1 MSKISEVLFMS
12 KVLVVDYQHDFVD
25 GSLGFNQS
33 ENIAGNIYSLV
44 AQNIADGN
52 LVVFT
57 KDTHGEDY
65 LDSREGKFL
74 PVKHCIKGT
83 KGHRLFGE
91 LQVFEDEIHPN
102 VIILEK
108 GDFGC
113 DKLCSAIEEAF
124 GGAPDEIEFCG
135 VVTNICVI
143 SNIVLCQ
150 THFKNAK
157 LSLHLD
163 ACAAMDNMQ
172 KYAVEVIRGLGVSI
186 IE

>member
-1 MSKISEVLFMS
+1 MS
-12 KVLVVDYQHDFVD
+12 KVLVVVDYQNDFVN

-44 AQNIADGN
+44 ARYIKNGD

-65 LDSREGKFL
+65 LSTREGTFL

-83 KGHRLFGE
+83 DGHRLFGE

-102 VIILEK
+102 VIVLEK
-108 GDFGC
+108 SDFGC
-113 DKLCSAIEEAF
+113 DKLCSAIEDAF
-124 GGAPDEIEFCG
+124 GGEPDEIDFCG

-143 SNIVLCQ
+143 SNVVLCQ

-157 LSLHLD
+157 LSLHAD
-163 ACAAMDNMQ
+163 ACAAMDHMQ
-172 KYAVEVIRGLGVSI
+172 KYAVEVIRGLGVNI
-186 IE
+186 VE

>member
-1 MSKISEVLFMS
+1 MS
-12 KVLVVDYQHDFVD
+12 KVLVVVDYQNDFVD

-33 ENIAGNIYSLV
+33 ENIAGNIYTLV
-44 AQNIADGN
+44 VNALRNGD

-65 LDSREGKFL
+65 LETREGRFL
-74 PVKHCIKGT
+74 PVEHCIKGT
-83 KGHRLFGE
+83 KGHQLFGE
-91 LQVFEDEIHPN
+91 LKVFEEEIRPN
-102 VIILEK
+102 VIVLEK

-135 VVTNICVI
+135 VVTNICVL
-143 SNIVLCQ
+143 SNVVLCQ
-150 THFKNAK
+150 THFKKAK

-163 ACAAMDNMQ
+163 ACAAVGDMQ
-172 KYAVEVIRGLGVSI
+172 HHAVEVIKGLGVEI

>member
-1 MSKISEVLFMS
+1 MS
-12 KVLVVDYQHDFVD
+12 KVLVVVDYQNDFVD

-33 ENIAGNIYSLV
+33 ESIAGNIYSLV
-44 AQNIADGN
+44 VKNLKAGN

-57 KDTHGEDY
+57 KDTHYEDY
-65 LDSREGKFL
+65 LTTREGRFL
-74 PVKHCIKGT
+74 PVEHCIKGT
-83 KGHRLFGE
+83 KGHQLFGE
-91 LQVFEDEIHPN
+91 LKVFEDEIRPN
-102 VIILEK
+102 VIVLEK
-108 GDFGC
+108 SDFGC
-113 DKLCSAIEEAF
+113 DKLCDAIEEAF
-124 GGAPDEIEFCG
+124 GGSPDEIEFCG

-163 ACAAMDNMQ
+163 ACAALGNMQ
-172 KYAVEVIRGLGVSI
+172 THAVEVIKGLGVEI

>member
-1 MSKISEVLFMS
+1 MS
-12 KVLVVDYQHDFVD
+12 KVLVVVDYQNDFVD

-33 ENIAGNIYSLV
+33 ENIAGNIYTLV
-44 AQNIADGN
+44 VNALRNGD

-65 LDSREGKFL
+65 LETREGRFL

-83 KGHRLFGE
+83 KGHQLFGE
-91 LQVFEDEIHPN
+91 LKVFEEEIRPN
-102 VIILEK
+102 VIVLEK

-135 VVTNICVI
+135 VVTNICVL
-143 SNIVLCQ
+143 SNVVLCQ
-150 THFKNAK
+150 THFKKAK

-163 ACAAMDNMQ
+163 ACAAVGDMQ
-172 KYAVEVIRGLGVSI
+172 NHAVEVIKGLGVEI

>member
-1 MSKISEVLFMS
+1 MS
-12 KVLVVDYQHDFVD
+12 KVLVVVDYQHDFVD

-33 ENIAGNIYSLV
+33 ESIAGNIYSLV
-44 AQNIADGN
+44 VNSLKKGD

-57 KDTHGEDY
+57 KDTHGPEY
-65 LDSREGKFL
+65 LNTREGRFL
-74 PVKHCIKGT
+74 PVEHCIKGT
-83 KGHRLFGE
+83 KGHQLYGE
-91 LQVFEDEIHPN
+91 LKVFEENLNPN

-113 DKLCSAIEEAF
+113 DKLCEAIEDAF
-124 GGAPDEIEFCG
+124 NGAPDEIEFCG

-150 THFKNAK
+150 TYFKDAK

-163 ACAAMDNMQ
+163 ACAALGDMQ
-172 KYAVEVIRGLGVSI
+172 THAVEVIKGLGVEI